1 MVLNSE
7 NKSPYPSDVG
17 KRLLENKDGVLY
29 FHGAVFHL
37 YNFVYDGFYPRIL
50 LRGLF
55 AT

>member
-1 MVLNSE
+1 MVLNFE
-7 NKSPYPSDVG
+7 NKSPYPSGVG
-17 KRLLENKDGVLY
+17 KILLENKDGVLY

-37 YNFVYDGFYPRIL
+37 YNFVYDGFYPHIL